1 MTNDG
6 IKAITYDAENHAVSS
21 ANGSS
26 SGTYTYD
33 GTGYRVE
40 KTSGSTSTV
49 YIFSGSK
56 VIAEYDDGAAP
67 ISPTREYVYG
77 GAALLAKID
86 SAGTKYYHQDHLS
99 NRLVTDSSGHTLEQ
113 MGHYPFGYSWYNS
126 TNDKLLFTSYER
138 DAESAND
145 YAMARTYINR
155 LGRFSSPDPIAGD
168 ISDPQSLNRYTYA
181 RNIPVSLIDPTGMM
195 EEESCDDS
203 EDDSCG
209 GGGGGY
215 GSDGG
220 VASWFFGTSG
230 SSTDTGTQPSCDA
243 SGNCVFSITTSEPGP
258 LTNPYYGDPS
268 QGGGDLIG
276 ACPGCLSFPNRT
288 PGPPRD
294 LPIGKALEKLIKA
307 LSQDAECQKFLS
319 SHNIDAIQMANAIY
333 EYGSY
338 GQQTMQPETKNGIIT
353 MTNAISGGTWAI
365 TVNSIGAFFN
375 SSYKGVP
382 NTTDRGRIQGGTPGA
397 QGFILL
403 HELGHN
409 TNALAP
415 DFGSQTTVDANDK
428 ALEKNCAK
436 TVSDLS
442 H

>member
-1 MTNDG
+1 MTNDA
-6 IKAITYDAENHAVSS
+6 INAITYEAENHVVSS

-26 SGTYTYD
+26 SGTYAYD

-40 KTSGSTSTV
+40 KTSGSTGTV

-56 VIAEYDDGAAP
+56 VIAEYDNGAAP

-99 NRLVTDSSGHTLEQ
+99 NRLVTDSSGNTLEQ

-138 DAESAND
+138 DAESGND

-230 SSTDTGTQPSCDA
+230 SSTDTGTQPNCDA

-276 ACPGCLSFPNRT
+276 ACPGGPPCGGGGGPNIFGGGTLTQGINYLKSFATKSDDCITDLKAIGLTQASVNNFAATVKMVNALQNPTLRDRMGGADFAPIPNAPVPT
-288 PGPPRD
+288 IAYNSLNYWQTSFGDLLGTLTHEYAHLANPGPSGEDTALQSALGIKVNKDDTRNISTK
-294 LPIGKALEKLIKA
+294 LGK
-307 LSQDAECQKFLS
+307 DCF
-319 SHNIDAIQMANAIY
+319 N
-333 EYGSY
+333 GV
-338 GQQTMQPETKNGIIT
+338 QPPK
-353 MTNAISGGTWAI
+353 
-365 TVNSIGAFFN
+365 
-375 SSYKGVP
+375 P
-382 NTTDRGRIQGGTPGA
+382 
-397 QGFILL
+397 
-403 HELGHN
+403 
-409 TNALAP
+409 
-415 DFGSQTTVDANDK
+415 
-428 ALEKNCAK
+428 
-436 TVSDLS
+436 
-442 H
+442 